1 MTSQNSKYPASR
13 RRESRLGFTL
23 IELLIV
29 LALISILATI
39 LMLTI
44 KPGGIFSKA
53 RDTKRIN
60 DLKNIEKIMDAIY
73 TIEYT
78 FNELNYAS
86 SNVVYIS
93 LQDNSSTCSSW
104 LSQLPSLPSGW
115 SYHCSATPTNIDG
128 TLVQFS

>member
-1 MTSQNSKYPASR
+1 MLSQNSKS
-13 RRESRLGFTL
+13 FTL

-60 DLKNIEKIMDAIY
+60 DLKNIEKIMDTIY
-73 TIEYT
+73 FT
-78 FNELNYAS
+78 
-86 SNVVYIS
+86 
-93 LQDNSSTCSSW
+93 
-104 LSQLPSLPSGW
+104 
-115 SYHCSATPTNIDG
+115 
-128 TLVQFS
+128 